1 MTASFQDLRYFRAIV
16 THGSLRAAGDAMDVS
31 QPALSKCLRRLED
44 VYGQPLIRF
53 SNGTAIITDVGRIV
67 LQTTDDILYQVDELS
82 RQLKSLNGHV
92 AELRVGAGPFNAEAG
107 CKHAL
112 ARYMTQ
118 APGARVHLVIAPWDR
133 LLALL
138 REEHLL
144 FYVAEIGD
152 AVLDSSVEVRPI
164 PTRPFRWF
172 CRAGH
177 PLAGAKQADAQML
190 TQWPIAGPALPTR
203 FFKWMMDVKRLG
215 AGPGQIAP
223 NDPLSVTCDN
233 WSILKHIVRDSD
245 CIGLSTEHGIRAEL
259 SNGELV
265 VIDSVVDVPAGQ
277 NGAVLRRGGRLSPE
291 AEALLEVVI
300 NVLKN

>member
-1 MTASFQDLRYFRAIV
+1 MNASFQDLRYFRAIV

-31 QPALSKCLRRLED
+31 QPALSKCLRRLEE

-53 SNGTAIITDVGRIV
+53 SNGSALITDAGRLV
-67 LQTTDDILYQVDELS
+67 LQKTDDILYQVDELS
-82 RQLKSLNGHV
+82 RELKSMNGHV

-118 APGARVHLVIAPWDR
+118 APDARVHLVIAPWDR

-138 REEHLL
+138 REEHLQ

-164 PTRPFRWF
+164 PTRPFRWI
-172 CRAGH
+172 CHAGH
-177 PLAGAKQADAQML
+177 PLAGARQVDAHML
-190 TQWPIAGPALPTR
+190 TKWPIAGPALPTR
-203 FFKWMMDVKRLG
+203 FFKWLMDVKRLG
-215 AGPGQIAP
+215 AGPGQVAP
-223 NDPLSVTCDN
+223 ADPLSVTCDN
-233 WSILKHIVRDSD
+233 WSVLKHVIRNSD

-259 SNGELV
+259 ANSEFV
-265 VIDSVVDVPAGQ
+265 VIDSTVDVPAGQ
-277 NGAVLRRGGRLSPE
+277 NGAVLRRGVRLSAG
-291 AEALLEVVI
+291 AEALLEVVTDE
-300 NVLKN
+300 LKN